1 MPPRGTTMHVNE
13 DHIAEI
19 YNSPFAIE
27 KVPTLNLHE
36 VL

>member
-19 YNSPFAIE
+19 YKAANFGSSEFASS
-27 KVPTLNLHE
+27 TL
-36 VL
+36 